1 MINRKFAGGF
11 ILLGLVGT
19 SCVPAENKIDSP
31 NILFAIADDQSFPH
45 AGAYGCEWVNTP
57 AFDRVAEQGLLFTNC
72 YTPNAKCAPSRSAI
86 ITGRNSWQLEAAG
99 NHVCIFPE
107 KFNSICEVL
116 DRQTNYFV
124 GFTGKGVEPVD
135 PQGRFLSGKPFN
147 DIHLTPAG
155 KGISNKDYA
164 ENFKKFMEEK
174 PEGEPFFFW
183 YGGHEPHRAYQYG
196 IGVEKGGKS
205 VSEIDK
211 VPGFWPDNEV
221 VRNDML
227 DYAFEIEHF
236 DNHLGKMIKYLEE
249 TGELDNTIIIVT
261 ADNGMP
267 FPRCKGI
274 EYEYSNHLPL
284 AIMWPKGIEKP
295 GRKISDYISF
305 IDFVPTFIDLTGIIN
320 PDMQPV
326 QGQSLV
332 PIFKSEKDGQVIPE
346 RNYVLLGQERH
357 DVGRPND
364 EGYPV
369 RSILKNDLLYIHNFK
384 PDRWPM
390 CNPETGYL
398 NTDGSPTKTQILD
411 LRRNNDDWYYWNLC
425 FAKHGSEELYNV
437 KEDPECLNNLIE
449 NPNYQEVKSVLK
461 EQLFSELKEQKDPR
475 MFGEGDV
482 FDHYPYAR
490 EDVRN
495 FYNRYMNGE
504 ITRFVTPWINKS
516 DYEKEPLIMKK

>member
-1 MINRKFAGGF
+1 MN
-11 ILLGLVGT
+11 
-19 SCVPAENKIDSP
+19 PP
-31 NILFAIADDQSFPH
+31 NILFAISDDQSFPH
-45 AGAYGCEWVNTP
+45 AGAYGCDWVKTP
-57 AFDRVAEQGLLFTNC
+57 AFDRVAEEGLLFTNC

-86 ITGRNSWQLEAAG
+86 ITGRNSWQLEEAG
-99 NHVCIFPE
+99 NHVSIFPA
-107 KFNSICEVL
+107 KYNSFCEVL
-116 DRQTNYFV
+116 ERQTNYFV
-124 GFTGKGVEPVD
+124 GFTGKGVEPVN
-135 PQGRFLSGKPFN
+135 PQGRLLTGKAYNNMLLKP
-147 DIHLTPAG
+147 IG
-155 KGISNKDYA
+155 KGISPKDYT
-164 ENFKKFMEEK
+164 ENFKQFILEK
-174 PEGEPFFFW
+174 PAGKPFFFW
-183 YGGHEPHRAYQYG
+183 YGGHEPHREYQYG
-196 IGVEKGGKS
+196 IGAEKAGKS
-205 VSEIDK
+205 ISDIDS

-236 DNHLGKMIKYLEE
+236 DNHLGKMIAYLEE
-249 TGELDNTIIIVT
+249 IGELDNTIILVT

-284 AIMWPKGIEKP
+284 AIMWPEGIEKP

-305 IDFVPTFIDLTGIIN
+305 IDFVPTFIDLTEIEN

-326 QGQSLV
+326 QGKSLL
-332 PIFKSEKDGQVIPE
+332 PILKSDKEGQVIPE

-369 RSILKNDLLYIHNFK
+369 RSILKEGLLYVHNFK

-411 LRRNNDDWYYWNLC
+411 LRRNNDDWYFWNLC
-425 FAKHGSEELYNV
+425 FATKGSEELYNV
-437 KEDPECLNNLIE
+437 KEDSECLNNLID
-449 NPNYQEVKSVLK
+449 NPDYQEQKNKLK
-461 EQLFSELKEQKDPR
+461 DQLFRELKEQKDPR
-475 MFGEGDV
+475 MFGNGDV
-482 FDHYPYAR
+482 FDHYLYAH
-490 EDVRN
+490 EAQRN

-504 ITRFVTPWINKS
+504 IKDDVTSWVNKS
-516 DYEKEPLIMKK
+516 DYETKPVIVK

>member
-1 MINRKFAGGF
+1 MISKKFTGSF
-11 ILLGLVGT
+11 VLLSLVGV
-19 SCVPAENKIDSP
+19 SCVPAEKEINPP
-31 NILFAIADDQSFPH
+31 NILFAISDDQSFPH
-45 AGAYGCEWVNTP
+45 AGAYGCDWVKTP
-57 AFDRVAEQGLLFTNC
+57 AFDRVAEEGLLFTNC

-86 ITGRNSWQLEAAG
+86 ITGRNSWQLEEAG
-99 NHVCIFPE
+99 NHVSIFPA
-107 KFNSICEVL
+107 KYNSFCEVL
-116 DRQTNYFV
+116 ERQTNYFV
-124 GFTGKGVEPVD
+124 GFTGKGVEPVN
-135 PQGRFLSGKPFN
+135 PQGRLLTGKAYNNMLLKP
-147 DIHLTPAG
+147 IG
-155 KGISNKDYA
+155 KGISPKDYT
-164 ENFKKFMEEK
+164 ENFKQFILEK
-174 PEGEPFFFW
+174 PAGKPFFFW
-183 YGGHEPHRAYQYG
+183 YGGHEPHREYQYG
-196 IGVEKGGKS
+196 IGAEKAGKS
-205 VSEIDK
+205 ISDIDS

-236 DNHLGKMIKYLEE
+236 DNHLGKMIAYLEE
-249 TGELDNTIIIVT
+249 IGELDNTIILVT

-284 AIMWPKGIEKP
+284 AIMWPEGIEKP

-305 IDFVPTFIDLTGIIN
+305 IDFVPTFIDLTEIEN

-326 QGQSLV
+326 QGKSLL
-332 PIFKSEKDGQVIPE
+332 PILKSDKEGQVIPE

-369 RSILKNDLLYIHNFK
+369 RSILKEGLLYVHNFK

-411 LRRNNDDWYYWNLC
+411 LRRNNDDWYFWNLC
-425 FAKHGSEELYNV
+425 FATKGSEELYNV
-437 KEDPECLNNLIE
+437 KEDSECLNNLID
-449 NPNYQEVKSVLK
+449 NPDYQEQKNKLK
-461 EQLFSELKEQKDPR
+461 DQLFRELKEQKDPR
-475 MFGEGDV
+475 MFGNGDV
-482 FDHYPYAR
+482 FDHYLYAH
-490 EDVRN
+490 EAQRN

-504 ITRFVTPWINKS
+504 IKDDVTSWVNKS
-516 DYEKEPLIMKK
+516 DYETKPVIVK